1 MISDKS
7 FEEML
12 ASVDK
17 RFTPEYFEQ
26 LKQNSYKQDRE
37 YPENFSNWYPNI
49 VDFGKLNHVD
59 IINNQIL
66 TLEETKVLEQE
77 DYNKVDWNK
86 LNEILKPTLDKMKPY
101 TTYNL
106 KNGCYSNKFEFD
118 TSLVTK
124 QNLAQQLWK
133 INYMS
138 TLHDTGGYTEIVLR
152 ELIPNTLPTQHLTI
166 YNGMPLRDE
175 YRVFYN
181 MDTKQVEYI
190 VDYWNYEYCSEYL
203 KPTDKLVFD
212 YFHNKLKYKNVEEE
226 TSIYNQNLKR
236 SNFETESKIV
246 KEKVL
251 TLKFNDKMKGI
262 WSIDILK
269 EGNEYYLIDMARG
282 FRSAYW
288 SINKLSEESRNKILN
303 ETNE

>member
-77 DYNKVDWNK
+77 DYNKIDWNK

-101 TTYNL
+101 TDR
-106 KNGCYSNKFEFD
+106 KS
-118 TSLVTK
+118 V
-124 QNLAQQLWK
+124 
-133 INYMS
+133 
-138 TLHDTGGYTEIVLR
+138 V
-152 ELIPNTLPTQHLTI
+152 
-166 YNGMPLRDE
+166 
-175 YRVFYN
+175 
-181 MDTKQVEYI
+181 
-190 VDYWNYEYCSEYL
+190 
-203 KPTDKLVFD
+203 
-212 YFHNKLKYKNVEEE
+212 
-226 TSIYNQNLKR
+226 
-236 SNFETESKIV
+236 
-246 KEKVL
+246 
-251 TLKFNDKMKGI
+251 
-262 WSIDILK
+262 
-269 EGNEYYLIDMARG
+269 
-282 FRSAYW
+282 
-288 SINKLSEESRNKILN
+288 
-303 ETNE
+303 